1 MKRKNKSKWS
11 RKNGYMKTDEVKVIF
26 LDIGGV
32 LLSNGWGHESRQKA
46 AEKFDLDYEE
56 MDALH
61 HFIFNVYEIGRI
73 SLDEYLDTVV
83 FTHTRDFTKEQL
95 KQFVFSQS
103 AELPGMLQW
112 FKKWKQDCGFRVI
125 SINNEGKELND
136 YRIKTFGLHQCFDA
150 FVSSCD
156 VGMRKP
162 DPGIFKLAMGIAQA
176 SPQECVYFD
185 DRPLLVQA
193 AQKSGIQS
201 FHHKSFPSTQKILE
215 DFKTKNNG

>member
-1 MKRKNKSKWS
+1 MK
-11 RKNGYMKTDEVKVIF
+11 MPEVKVIF

-46 AEKFDLDYEE
+46 AEVFSLDYAE

-73 SLDEYLDTVV
+73 SLDDYLDTVV
-83 FTHTRDFTKEQL
+83 FNNPRDFIREDL
-95 KQFVFSQS
+95 RAFIFAQS
-103 AELPGMLQW
+103 TELPDMLQW
-112 FKKWKQDCGFRVI
+112 FKDWKQACGFRVI

-136 YRIKTFGLHQCFDA
+136 YRIQKFELHQCFDA

-176 SPQECVYFD
+176 SPQQCVYFD

-193 AQKSGIQS
+193 AQQSGIQS
-201 FHHKSFPSTQKILE
+201 FHHKGFSSTKKILE
-215 DFKTKNNG
+215 DLKNKK